1 MRPARKGAP
10 WRVPALQGGRTR
22 VNVQAS
28 EKFGGGLGEQRKAR
42 TDPVGDSNWLKWC
55 DFL

>member
-1 MRPARKGAP
+1 MRPARKGTP
-10 WRVPALQGGRTR
+10 WRVPALQGGRTGA
-22 VNVQAS
+22 NVQAS